1 MVFRVQTLR
10 LYTLRRILSA
20 RRKAVAT
27 PTPRNVVEEMI
38 RMARG
43 GARNRSGPQP
53 DENSQKSDKVGFIL
67 TALPSEGFAGKVPD
81 FPLETPTDREV
92 EVWAQAWALPQA
104 CAWSMESWR
113 WRAVAMW
120 VRYSV
125 RMEDLEA
132 SAALANV
139 VVRFADQIGLTPAG
153 LKENGWKIA
162 ADVVAA
168 KHNTPRAVKSSAKSR
183 LTVVSDASGA

>member
-1 MVFRVQTLR
+1 
-10 LYTLRRILSA
+10 
-20 RRKAVAT
+20 
-27 PTPRNVVEEMI
+27 MI

-53 DENSQKSDKVGFIL
+53 DENSIKSDKVGFIL
-67 TALPSEGFAGKVPD
+67 TALPSEGFAGKVPV
-81 FPLETPTDREV
+81 FPLENQTEREV
-92 EVWAQAWALPQA
+92 EVWAEAWALPQA

-113 WRAVAMW
+113 WRTVAMW

-162 ADVVAA
+162 ANEVGA
-168 KHNTPRAVKSSAKSR
+168 KRATKPRAAKSSAKSR
-183 LTVVSDASGA
+183 LTVVPVVSDASGA